1 MNPLKKIWW
10 VCVVCVFFGFQVPDL
25 RSYLVVHIIGWLW
38 GIEGIEQNF
47 LSRTPPHEHGLS
59 RHYPCR
65 LCFCG
70 FQKWRTTLHEVKQCC
85 GVKLSFSLKTTLFWV
100 KVYVI
105 MRFGNLL
112 NPIASPGGWGG
123 WVFLQL
129 KPSSQELVH
138 FRRDEQ
144 KLRWA
149 SRNSF
154 SRCFDG
160 RMFVAFSICFWR
172 VSMQR
177 HSSIFPAREGW

>member
-25 RSYLVVHIIGWLW
+25 RSYLVVRIIGWLW
-38 GIEGIEQNF
+38 GIEGIEQIF

-100 KVYVI
+100 KVYV
-105 MRFGNLL
+105 MRFGKLL
-112 NPIASPGGWGG
+112 NPNSKRAS
-123 WVFLQL
+123 
-129 KPSSQELVH
+129 
-138 FRRDEQ
+138 
-144 KLRWA
+144 A
-149 SRNSF
+149 SV
-154 SRCFDG
+154 RCFSMLNFVRKSLATSPTGAG
-160 RMFVAFSICFWR
+160 RVPLKNT
-172 VSMQR
+172 
-177 HSSIFPAREGW
+177 SS